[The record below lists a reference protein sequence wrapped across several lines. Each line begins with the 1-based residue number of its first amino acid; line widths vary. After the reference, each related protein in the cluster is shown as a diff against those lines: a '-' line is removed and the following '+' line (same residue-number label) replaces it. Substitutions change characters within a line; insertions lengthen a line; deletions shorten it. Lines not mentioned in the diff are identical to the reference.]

1 MKRPKLILLDADG
14 TLWRGGEAL
23 PHAREFILRARA
35 AGCRCLLVSNN
46 AGPGRGAY
54 RAKCEQLGL
63 PLGIE
68 DIYSTNYLAGPY
80 LRQHYPEARV
90 LVLGSEALAL
100 SAAAH
105 CDAVNALAWL
115 REAGLDGR
123 LEAAEQLSALLPARF
138 DAVLCGIDLNVSYAK
153 LALACHAINQGA
165 AFIAANTDRSFPFEG
180 GMTFPGNGSI
190 VHLISEVCGVPAL
203 AIGKPELHFIELIEK
218 ECGVPRGEMLV
229 IGDRPETDI
238 ELAARAGCPAYL
250 VLSGVTDRTAA
261 EACASR
267 YPGLSIAAG
276 LAEAAASLGLP
287 AIP

>member
-1 MKRPKLILLDADG
+1 MKLPRLILLDADG

-54 RAKCEQLGL
+54 RAKCEKLGL
-63 PLGIE
+63 PFEVE

-80 LRQHYPEARV
+80 LRQHYPDARV
-90 LVLGSEALAL
+90 LVLGSDALAL
-100 SAAAH
+100 NAASC

-115 REAGLDGR
+115 REAGLEGR
-123 LEAAEQLSALLPARF
+123 LEAAEQLGALRPARF

-153 LALACHAINQGA
+153 LALACHAINTGA

-180 GMTFPGNGSI
+180 GMTIPGNGSI
-190 VHLISEVCGVPAL
+190 VHLISEVCGVEAVS
-203 AIGKPELHFIELIEK
+203 IGKPELYFIELIEK
-218 ECGVPRGEMLV
+218 ECGVARSEMLV

-238 ELAARAGCPAYL
+238 EMAARAGCPSML
-250 VLSGVTDRTAA
+250 VLTGVSGRETA
-261 EACASR
+261 EACAGK
-267 YPGLSIAAG
+267 YPGMGIAAD
-276 LAEAAASLGLP
+276 LAEAAAALELP
-287 AIP
+287 AL